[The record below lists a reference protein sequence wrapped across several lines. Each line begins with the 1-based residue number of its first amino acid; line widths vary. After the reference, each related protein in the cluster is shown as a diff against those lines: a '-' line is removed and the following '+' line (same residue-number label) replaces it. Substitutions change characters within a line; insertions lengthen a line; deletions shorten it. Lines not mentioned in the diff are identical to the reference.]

1 MVKMY
6 PSIMPSFMPY
16 EKAVDK
22 SFLLSVISNHPELLE
37 GKAIETKYADQITEA
52 VSSRSYHIEFETGS
66 AVIRS
71 SSYRTLDEI
80 FNSAVVAEGLK
91 LGVYGHTDN
100 NGTDAVNIPLSEKR
114 AAAVKDYLV
123 HKGLQDTRIE
133 SRGFGAAKPVA
144 DNRTEEGRSRNRRVE
159 IVLGN

>member
-1 MVKMY
+1 
-6 PSIMPSFMPY
+6 MPY

-22 SFLLSVISNHPELLE
+22 SFLLSVISNHPELME
-37 GKAIETKYADQITEA
+37 GKAIETKYADQITQA

-80 FNSAVVAEGLK
+80 FESAVVAEGLK
-91 LGVYGHTDN
+91 VGVNGYTDN
-100 NGTDAVNIPLSEKR
+100 KGLDDVNIPLSEKR
-114 AAAVKDYLV
+114 AAAVKDYLIR
-123 HKGLQDTRIE
+123 KGLKEGQIE
-133 SRGFGAAKPVA
+133 SKGFGSTKPVA
-144 DNRTEEGRSRNRRVE
+144 DNSTEEGRSRNRRVE